1 MAYMITTIQDEQ
13 INVLRNQKR
22 ERERERERKSERIN
36 FSYRLSLRIL
46 ADLPSWCDMKK
57 VWFDFSYSK
66 KNINGE

>member
-13 INVLRNQKR
+13 INVIRNQG
-22 ERERERERKSERIN
+22 RERERERKSERVN

-46 ADLPSWCDMKK
+46 VHLASWCDMKK

-66 KNINGE
+66 KNINCE